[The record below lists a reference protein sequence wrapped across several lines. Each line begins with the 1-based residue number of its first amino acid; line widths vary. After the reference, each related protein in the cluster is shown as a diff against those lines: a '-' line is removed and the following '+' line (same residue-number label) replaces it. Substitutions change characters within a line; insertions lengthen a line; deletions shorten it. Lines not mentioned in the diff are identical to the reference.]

1 MTTPPRPEPVTPEE
15 NPAEMASTT
24 ADLPILKV
32 ALLGCGVVGS
42 SVARMLVDNADDLAS
57 RVGARLELI
66 GIAVRRPDRAR
77 PDVPVD
83 PSLFTADADTLVRS
97 ADIVIEV
104 IGGID
109 PARGLIL
116 TAMEHGASVVT
127 ANKALL
133 AEDGPT
139 LYAAAGEHGVDLYY
153 EAAVAGA
160 IPIVRPMRESLV
172 GDDVQR
178 VLGIVNGTT
187 NFVLDK
193 MDSTGAGFAE
203 TVEQAQSL
211 GYAEADPTADVEGF
225 DAAAKAAILASLAF
239 HTRVS
244 IDDVHREGITEVTA
258 ADIQAARDMD
268 AVVKLLAICELV
280 RDESGA
286 PSGVSVRVHPAMI
299 ARSHPLASVRD
310 AYNAVFVEASAA
322 GELMFYG
329 KGAGGDPTSSAV
341 LGDVVAVARH
351 RLAGG
356 HGPTESAYA
365 DLPVVDMGQATTRYH
380 ISLAVADRPGV
391 LAQVASAFAEHGVS
405 IETVRQR
412 VLGEGDERAS
422 LVIVTH
428 RAADSALAATVDALT
443 GLDTVDAVV
452 SWMRVEGA

>member
-1 MTTPPRPEPVTPEE
+1 
-15 NPAEMASTT
+15 MASSTT
-24 ADLPILKV
+24 DQPALKV
-32 ALLGCGVVGS
+32 AMLGCGVVGS
-42 SVARMLVDNADDLAS
+42 SVATMLVENADDLAA
-57 RVGARLELI
+57 RVGARLDLI
-66 GIAVRRPDRAR
+66 GIAVRRPERPR

-83 PSLFTADADTLVRS
+83 PALFTADADTLVRS

-104 IGGID
+104 VGGID
-109 PARGLIL
+109 PARELIL
-116 TAMEHGASVVT
+116 TAIEHGASVVT

-139 LYAAAGEHGVDLYY
+139 LYAAAADRDVDLYY

-203 TVEQAQSL
+203 TVEQAQAL

-244 IDDVHREGITEVTA
+244 SADVHREGITEVTA
-258 ADIQAARDMD
+258 ADVQAAREMD
-268 AVVKLLAICELV
+268 AVVKLLAICEVV
-280 RDESGA
+280 RDEAGT
-286 PSGVSVRVHPAMI
+286 PSGVSVRVHPAMVP
-299 ARSHPLASVRD
+299 RSHPLASVRD
-310 AYNAVFVEASAA
+310 AYNAVFVEATAA

-356 HGPTESAYA
+356 HGPSESAYA
-365 DLPVVDMGQATTRYH
+365 DLPVVDMGRAMTRYH

-391 LAQVASAFAEHGVS
+391 LAQVASAFAEHQVS

-412 VLGEGDERAS
+412 VLGDGDDSRAS

-428 RAADSALAATVDALT
+428 LASDAALAATVQALS
-443 GLDTVDAVV
+443 GLDTVDEVV

>member
-1 MTTPPRPEPVTPEE
+1 
-15 NPAEMASTT
+15 MASTT

-57 RVGARLELI
+57 RVGARLQLI

-116 TAMEHGASVVT
+116 TAMDHGASVVT

-310 AYNAVFVEASAA
+310 AYNAVFVEAAAA

-391 LAQVASAFAEHGVS
+391 LAQVASAFADHGVS